1 MNAAIQQLN
10 NAFSLIAPEAVLLAA
25 VCLIFFAAPFLVN
38 ERGEAP
44 AGLRHRWG
52 SLSLLALLIA
62 GCVWWQSPP
71 VTRTLGPF
79 VLDELTWY
87 IRGLTLT
94 FGAILVLLHWNQA
107 DDARSGESYACLLAI
122 LAGVNLIAASNDLV
136 GLFVALEL
144 VSMPTY
150 LFLLLPRRDA
160 PAQEATLKY
169 FLLSIFSSAIVLFG
183 MSYLYG
189 ATGTTNLSG
198 IHAAFS
204 AAHIHPAN
212 PDLAA
217 VKPFLADANPL
228 VAVATVM
235 LIAGLG
241 FRLTA
246 VPFHFYAPDV
256 FQGAPTSAA
265 AMLSFVPKIAGFV
278 ALLRLIVPATG
289 AEQAISAWTMT
300 PAATP
305 LLWWLAVATMFVGNL
320 MALMQT
326 DIRRLLAYSS
336 VSHAGYMMV
345 GLIVGME
352 HEIQKAGSNPV
363 VHSVSGI
370 GAMLFYL
377 AVYGAMTLGAFA
389 VLIAAARSDKR
400 IETFDDLSGL
410 SRTRPAL
417 ALLLAIFLFSLA
429 GLPPTAGFLGKLNLF
444 FAAWAQGDGSSFL
457 HCLSELPP
465 TAGLFSK
472 LNAIFEA
479 WGRGEDSSKWLAVIL
494 AINAALGAWYY
505 LKIIGVMFL
514 REPINRSQQ
523 DTVSDTPSLIAAG
536 LCLVGTLGLFFLPG
550 WLWVPIQSIMP

>member
-1 MNAAIQQLN
+1 MTEAIQQLN
-10 NAFSLIAPEAVLLAA
+10 GAISLIAPEAVLIAS

-52 SLSLLALLIA
+52 FLSLLTLIIA
-62 GCVWWQSPP
+62 AIMWWQQSPVP
-71 VTRTLGPF
+71 RTMGPF
-79 VLDELTWY
+79 VLDELTWF

-94 FGAILVLLHWNQA
+94 FGGILVLLHWNQA
-107 DDARSGESYACLLAI
+107 DDSRSAESHACLLAI
-122 LAGVNLIAASNDLV
+122 LAGVNLIAAANDLI

-144 VSMPTY
+144 VSIPTY

-189 ATGTTNLSG
+189 ATGTTSLAG

-204 AAHIHPAN
+204 AGPH
-212 PDLAA
+212 A
-217 VKPFLADANPL
+217 VNPL
-228 VAVATVM
+228 VSVAAVM

-278 ALLRLIVPATG
+278 ALLRLMVPATG
-289 AEQAISAWTMT
+289 AEQTVTSWSMT
-300 PAATP
+300 PAALP
-305 LLWWLAVATMFVGNL
+305 LIWWLAVITMFVGNL

-345 GLIVGME
+345 GLIVGMK
-352 HEIQKAGSNPV
+352 HEILKGAIPQ
-363 VHSVSGI
+363 SVSGI

-377 AVYGAMTLGAFA
+377 AVYGAMTLGTFA
-389 VLIAAARSDKR
+389 ILIAASRANKR
-400 IETFDDLSGL
+400 IETYDDLSGL
-410 SRTRPAL
+410 SQMRPGL
-417 ALLLAIFLFSLA
+417 ALVLAVFLFSLA

-444 FAAWAQGDGSSFL
+444 FAAWSQGDESS
-457 HCLSELPP
+457 
-465 TAGLFSK
+465 
-472 LNAIFEA
+472 
-479 WGRGEDSSKWLAVIL
+479 RWLAVIL

-505 LKIIGVMFL
+505 LKIIGYMFL
-514 REPINRSQQ
+514 RDPIDRS
-523 DTVSDTPSLIAAG
+523 DPEAVPEAPSLIAAG
-536 LCLVGTLGLFFLPG
+536 LCLVGTIGLFFLPG
-550 WLWVPIQSIMP
+550 WLWVPIQNIMP

>member
-1 MNAAIQQLN
+1 MNEAIQQLN
-10 NAFSLIAPEAVLLAA
+10 GAFALIAPEAVILAA
-25 VCLIFFAAPFLVN
+25 VCLIFFAAPFLVD
-38 ERGEAP
+38 ERGQAP

-52 SLSLLALLIA
+52 FLSLLTLIIA
-62 GCVWWQSPP
+62 ACFWWNSPP
-71 VTRTLGPF
+71 VARTLGPF

-94 FGAILVLLHWNQA
+94 SGVILVLLHWNQA
-107 DDARSGESYACLLAI
+107 DDSRSAETHACLLAI
-122 LAGVNLIAASNDLV
+122 LAGVNLISAANDLI

-144 VSMPTY
+144 VSIPTY

-189 ATGTTNLSG
+189 ATGTTSLAG

-204 AAHIHPAN
+204 AGPHP
-212 PDLAA
+212 
-217 VKPFLADANPL
+217 VNPL
-228 VAVATVM
+228 VTVATVM

-278 ALLRLIVPATG
+278 ALLRLMVPATG
-289 AEQAISAWTMT
+289 AEQVATAWSMT
-300 PAATP
+300 PAAAP

-336 VSHAGYMMV
+336 VSHAGYMIV
-345 GLIVGME
+345 GLIVGMD
-352 HEIQKAGSNPV
+352 HETSKQILNGV
-363 VHSVSGI
+363 VPHAVSGI
-370 GAMLFYL
+370 GSMLFYL
-377 AVYGAMTLGAFA
+377 AVYGAMTLGTFA
-389 VLIAAARSDKR
+389 VLIAAARGDKR

-417 ALLLAIFLFSLA
+417 ALILAIFLFSLA
-429 GLPPTAGFLGKLNLF
+429 GLPPTAGFLAKLNLF
-444 FAAWAQGDGSSFL
+444 FAAWSQG
-457 HCLSELPP
+457 SEW
-465 TAGLFSK
+465 
-472 LNAIFEA
+472 NQV
-479 WGRGEDSSKWLAVIL
+479 LAVIL

-514 REPINRSQQ
+514 RDPVDRSQHQ
-523 DTVSDTPSLIAAG
+523 IQLEIPSLVAAG
-536 LCLVGTLGLFFLPG
+536 VCLVGTIGLFFLPG
-550 WLWVPIQSIMP
+550 WLWIPIQGIMP

>member
-1 MNAAIQQLN
+1 MNEAIQQLN
-10 NAFSLIAPEAVLLAA
+10 NAFSLIAPDAVLLAA

-38 ERGEAP
+38 EKGEAP
-44 AGLRHRWG
+44 PGLRHRWG
-52 SLSLLALLIA
+52 TLSLLTFAIAAL
-62 GCVWWQSPP
+62 VWWNSPP
-71 VTRTLGPF
+71 VARTFGPF

-87 IRGLTLT
+87 IRGLTLAS
-94 FGAILVLLHWNQA
+94 GVILVLLHWNQA
-107 DDARSGESYACLLAI
+107 DDARSAESHACLLAI
-122 LAGVNLIAASNDLV
+122 LAGVDLIAAANDLV

-144 VSMPTY
+144 VSIPTY

-204 AAHIHPAN
+204 AAGPG
-212 PDLAA
+212 P
-217 VKPFLADANPL
+217 ANPL
-228 VAVATVM
+228 VAVAVVM

-256 FQGAPTSAA
+256 FQGAPTSGA

-289 AEQAISAWTMT
+289 AEQAVTSWAMT
-300 PAATP
+300 PAAVP
-305 LLWWLAVATMFVGNL
+305 LLWWLAVTTMFVGNL
-320 MALMQT
+320 MALMQS

-345 GLIVGME
+345 GLIVGLE
-352 HEIQKAGSNPV
+352 HEIHKDVLNGPV
-363 VHSVSGI
+363 VQSVSGI

-389 VLIAAARSDKR
+389 ILIAASRPDKR
-400 IETFDDLSGL
+400 IETLDDLAGL

-417 ALLLAIFLFSLA
+417 ALVFSVFLFSLS

-444 FAAWAQGDGSSFL
+444 FAAWAQGNES
-457 HCLSELPP
+457 
-465 TAGLFSK
+465 
-472 LNAIFEA
+472 N
-479 WGRGEDSSKWLAVIL
+479 KWLAVIL
-494 AINAALGAWYY
+494 AINAALGSWYY
-505 LKIIGVMFL
+505 LKVIGYMFL
-514 REPINRSQQ
+514 RDPIDRREQPAS
-523 DTVSDTPSLIAAG
+523 TETPSLIAAG
-536 LCLVGTLGLFFLPG
+536 ICLAGTLGLFFLPG

>member
-1 MNAAIQQLN
+1 MNEDILKAIQQLN
-10 NAFSLIAPEAVLLAA
+10 GALSLIAPDAVLLAA
-25 VCLIFFAAPFLVN
+25 VCLIFVAAPFLVN
-38 ERGEAP
+38 DRGEAP

-52 SLSLLALLIA
+52 WLSLLTLAIA
-62 GCVWWQSPP
+62 AGVWWQTTP
-71 VTRTLGPF
+71 VARTMGPF

-87 IRGLTLT
+87 IHGLTLT

-107 DDARSGESYACLLAI
+107 DDARSAETHACLLAI
-122 LAGVNLIAASNDLV
+122 LAGVNLIAASNDLI

-144 VSMPTY
+144 VSIPTY

-169 FLLSIFSSAIVLFG
+169 LLLSIFSSAIVLFG

-189 ATGTTNLSG
+189 ATGTTNLAG

-204 AAHIHPAN
+204 AEHGQS
-212 PDLAA
+212 
-217 VKPFLADANPL
+217 ANPL
-228 VAVATVM
+228 IAVATVM

-278 ALLRLIVPATG
+278 ALLRLMVPATG
-289 AEQAISAWTMT
+289 ADQTVTSWAIT
-300 PAATP
+300 PAAAP
-305 LLWWLAVATMFVGNL
+305 LLWWLAVSTMFVGNL

-336 VSHAGYMMV
+336 ISHAGYMMV
-345 GLIVGME
+345 GLIVGLE
-352 HEIQKAGSNPV
+352 HEIHKDILNRPV
-363 VHSVSGI
+363 PQSVSGI

-377 AVYGAMTLGAFA
+377 AVYGAMTLGTFA
-389 VLIAAARSDKR
+389 VLIAASRNGKR

-410 SRTRPAL
+410 SRMNPGL
-417 ALLLAIFLFSLA
+417 ALVLAIFLFSLA

-444 FAAWAQGDGSSFL
+444 FAAWSQGY
-457 HCLSELPP
+457 E
-465 TAGLFSK
+465 
-472 LNAIFEA
+472 
-479 WGRGEDSSKWLAVIL
+479 SSKWLAVLL
-494 AINAALGAWYY
+494 AVNAALGAWFY
-505 LKIIGVMFL
+505 LKLIGVMFL
-514 REPINRSQQ
+514 REPIDRSER
-523 DTVSDTPSLIAAG
+523 TGPTETPSLIAAG
-536 LCLVGTLGLFFLPG
+536 LCLAGTLGLFFLPG
-550 WLWVPIQSIMP
+550 WLWIPIQSIMP

>member
-1 MNAAIQQLN
+1 MNVAIQQLN
-10 NAFSLIAPEAVLLAA
+10 SALSLIAPDAVLLAG

-38 ERGEAP
+38 EKGEAP
-44 AGLRHRWG
+44 EGLRHRWG
-52 SLSLLALLIA
+52 FLSLLVLIMA
-62 GCVWWQSPP
+62 GLVWWQSTP
-71 VTRTLGPF
+71 VARTLGPF

-87 IRGLTLT
+87 IRGLTICS
-94 FGAILVLLHWNQA
+94 GIVLVLLQWNQA
-107 DDARSGESYACLLAI
+107 DDSRSAECHACLLAI
-122 LAGVNLIAASNDLV
+122 LAGVDLIAASNDLV

-144 VSMPTY
+144 VSIPTY

-189 ATGTTNLSG
+189 ATGTTNLGG
-198 IHAAFS
+198 IHAAFATS
-204 AAHIHPAN
+204 QGQPAN
-212 PDLAA
+212 PLI
-217 VKPFLADANPL
+217 
-228 VAVATVM
+228 AVATVM

-278 ALLRLIVPATG
+278 ALLRLMVPATG
-289 AEQAISAWTMT
+289 AEHAMNSWTMT
-300 PAATP
+300 PAAAP
-305 LLWWLAVATMFVGNL
+305 LLWWLAVTTMFVGNL

-345 GLIVGME
+345 GLIVGLE
-352 HEIQKAGSNPV
+352 HEITKDVLNRAGG
-363 VHSVSGI
+363 HSVSGI

-377 AVYGAMTLGAFA
+377 AVYGAMTLGTFA
-389 VLIAAARSDKR
+389 VLIAARRKDKP
-400 IETFDDLSGL
+400 IETLDDLSGL
-410 SRTRPAL
+410 VKSRPAL
-417 ALLLAIFLFSLA
+417 ALVLAVFMFSLS

-444 FAAWAQGDGSSFL
+444 FAAWSQGYESS
-457 HCLSELPP
+457 
-465 TAGLFSK
+465 
-472 LNAIFEA
+472 
-479 WGRGEDSSKWLAVIL
+479 RWLAIIL
-494 AINAALGAWYY
+494 GINAALGAWYY

-514 REPINRSQQ
+514 RDPIGREESPARAEA
-523 DTVSDTPSLIAAG
+523 PSLIAAG
-536 LCLVGTLGLFFLPG
+536 ICLAGTLGLFFMPG

>member
-1 MNAAIQQLN
+1 MNVAIQQLN
-10 NAFSLIAPEAVLLAA
+10 DAFSLIAPDAVLLAG

-44 AGLRHRWG
+44 SGLRHRWG
-52 SLSLLALLIA
+52 WLSLATLILA
-62 GCVWWQSPP
+62 GCVWWRSTPMGHSF
-71 VTRTLGPF
+71 GPF
-79 VLDELTWY
+79 ALDELTWY
-87 IRGLTLT
+87 IRGLTLA
-94 FGAILVLLHWNQA
+94 FGGVLVLLHWNQA
-107 DDARSGESYACLLAI
+107 DDARAAESQACLLAI
-122 LAGVNLIAASNDLV
+122 LAGVNLIAAANDLV

-144 VSMPTY
+144 VSIPTY

-189 ATGTTNLSG
+189 ATGTTNLSA
-198 IHAAFS
+198 IHAAF
-204 AAHIHPAN
+204 ATGHGQ
-212 PDLAA
+212 
-217 VKPFLADANPL
+217 VANPL
-228 VAVATVM
+228 VSVATVM

-256 FQGAPTSAA
+256 FQGTHTSGA
-265 AMLSFVPKIAGFV
+265 AMLSLVPKIAGFV
-278 ALLRLIVPATG
+278 ALLRLMVPATG
-289 AEQAISAWTMT
+289 AEQSITSWTMT

-320 MALMQT
+320 MAMMQT

-345 GLIVGME
+345 GLIVGMD
-352 HEIQKAGSNPV
+352 HEIQKDLLDQAVGQ
-363 VHSVSGI
+363 SVSGI

-389 VLIAAARSDKR
+389 ILIAASRSNKR
-400 IETFDDLSGL
+400 VETLDDLSGL

-417 ALLLAIFLFSLA
+417 ALVFAVFLFSLA

-444 FAAWAQGDGSSFL
+444 FAAWSQG
-457 HCLSELPP
+457 SE
-465 TAGLFSK
+465 A
-472 LNAIFEA
+472 N
-479 WGRGEDSSKWLAVIL
+479 RWLAVIL
-494 AINAALGAWYY
+494 AINGALSAWYY
-505 LKIIGVMFL
+505 LKVIGVMFL
-514 REPINRSQQ
+514 REPIDRSEQPEPQ
-523 DTVSDTPSLIAAG
+523 ETPSLIAAG
-536 LCLVGTLGLFFLPG
+536 LCLAGTLGLFFAPG
-550 WLWVPIQSIMP
+550 WLWLPAQNIMP

>member
-1 MNAAIQQLN
+1 MNEAIQQLN
-10 NAFSLIAPEAVLLAA
+10 GAFSLIAPDAVLLAA
-25 VCLIFFAAPFLVN
+25 VCIIFFAAPFLVN
-38 ERGEAP
+38 EKGEAS

-52 SLSLLALLIA
+52 SFSLLALSIA
-62 GCVWWQSPP
+62 ACVWWQSPP
-71 VTRTLGPF
+71 VTRNFGPF
-79 VLDELTWY
+79 ALDELTWY
-87 IRGLTLT
+87 IRGLTYT
-94 FGAILVLLHWNQA
+94 FGAVLVLLQWNQA
-107 DDARSGESYACLLAI
+107 DDARSGECHACLLSI
-122 LAGVNLIAASNDLV
+122 LAGVNFIASANDLI

-144 VSMPTY
+144 VSIPTY

-189 ATGTTNLSG
+189 ATGTTNLAG
-198 IHAAFS
+198 IHAAFGAS
-204 AAHIHPAN
+204 HGQ
-212 PDLAA
+212 L
-217 VKPFLADANPL
+217 NPL

-278 ALLRLIVPATG
+278 ALLRLMVPATG
-289 AEQAISAWTMT
+289 AEEAMTSWAMT
-300 PAATP
+300 PAAT
-305 LLWWLAVATMFVGNL
+305 LLVWWLAVVTMFVGNL

-345 GLIVGME
+345 GLIVGLE
-352 HEIQKAGSNPV
+352 HEIQKDVLDRPV
-363 VHSVSGI
+363 MQSVSGI

-377 AVYGAMTLGAFA
+377 AVYGAMTLGVFA
-389 VLIAAARSDKR
+389 VLIAASRSDKK

-417 ALLLAIFLFSLA
+417 ALVLAIFLFSLA

-444 FAAWAQGDGSSFL
+444 FAAWSQGY
-457 HCLSELPP
+457 P
-465 TAGLFSK
+465 
-472 LNAIFEA
+472 
-479 WGRGEDSSKWLAVIL
+479 SSKWLAVVL
-494 AINAALGAWYY
+494 AINAALGSWYY
-505 LKIIGVMFL
+505 LKTIGVMFL
-514 REPINRSQQ
+514 RDPIDRSEQPI
-523 DTVSDTPSLIAAG
+523 VVETPSLVAAG
-536 LCLVGTLGLFFLPG
+536 ICLAGTLGLFFIPG

>member
-10 NAFSLIAPEAVLLAA
+10 NAFSLIAPDAVLLAA

-38 ERGEAP
+38 DRGEAP
-44 AGLRHRWG
+44 VGLRHRWG
-52 SLSLLALLIA
+52 CLSLLALLIA

-94 FGAILVLLHWNQA
+94 FGVILVLLHWNQA
-107 DDARSGESYACLLAI
+107 DDARSAESHACLLAI

-144 VSMPTY
+144 VSIPTY

-169 FLLSIFSSAIVLFG
+169 FLLSIFSSAVVLFG

-204 AAHIHPAN
+204 AAHGQQ
-212 PDLAA
+212 
-217 VKPFLADANPL
+217 ANPL

-265 AMLSFVPKIAGFV
+265 AMLSFIPKIAGFV
-278 ALLRLIVPATG
+278 ALLRLMVPATG
-289 AEQAISAWTMT
+289 AEQAINPWTMT

-345 GLIVGME
+345 GLLVGME
-352 HEIQKAGSNPV
+352 HEGQKHLLTKAIPQ
-363 VHSVSGI
+363 SVSGI

-377 AVYGAMTLGAFA
+377 AVYGAMTLGTFA
-389 VLIAAARSDKR
+389 VLIAAARTDKR
-400 IETFDDLSGL
+400 IET
-410 SRTRPAL
+410 
-417 ALLLAIFLFSLA
+417 FLFSLA

-444 FAAWAQGDGSSFL
+444 FAAWAQGY
-457 HCLSELPP
+457 E
-465 TAGLFSK
+465 
-472 LNAIFEA
+472 
-479 WGRGEDSSKWLAVIL
+479 SSKWLAVIL
-494 AINAALGAWYY
+494 AINAALGAWFY

-514 REPINRSQQ
+514 REPVNRSPQE
-523 DTVSDTPSLIAAG
+523 TIIETPSLIAAG

>member
-1 MNAAIQQLN
+1 MNEAIQQLN
-10 NAFSLIAPEAVLLAA
+10 NAFTLIAPDAVLLGA
-25 VCLIFFAAPFLVN
+25 VCLMFFAAPFLVS

-44 AGLRHRWG
+44 VGLRHRWG
-52 SLSLLALLIA
+52 TLSLIALAIA
-62 GCVWWQSPP
+62 ALVWWQTPP
-71 VTRTLGPF
+71 SVTRTFGPF

-87 IRGLTLT
+87 IRGLTLAT
-94 FGAILVLLHWNQA
+94 GVILTLLHWNQA
-107 DDARSGESYACLLAI
+107 DDARSAESHACLLAI
-122 LAGVNLIAASNDLV
+122 LAGVDLIAAANDLV

-144 VSMPTY
+144 VSIPTY

-189 ATGTTNLSG
+189 ATGTTNLSA

-204 AAHIHPAN
+204 VGPA
-212 PDLAA
+212 PM
-217 VKPFLADANPL
+217 NPL
-228 VAVATVM
+228 VAVAVVM

-256 FQGAPTSAA
+256 FQGAPTSGA

-278 ALLRLIVPATG
+278 ALLRLMVPATG
-289 AEQAISAWTMT
+289 ARETVTSWTMT
-300 PAATP
+300 PAAVP
-305 LLWWLAVATMFVGNL
+305 LLWWLAVTTMFVGNL

-345 GLIVGME
+345 GLIVGLE
-352 HEIQKAGSNPV
+352 HEIRKDVLVGPIVQ
-363 VHSVSGI
+363 SVSGI

-389 VLIAAARSDKR
+389 ILIVASRPDKR
-400 IETFDDLSGL
+400 IETLDDLSGL
-410 SRTRPAL
+410 SRNRPAL
-417 ALLLAIFLFSLA
+417 ALVFAVFLFSLA

-444 FAAWAQGDGSSFL
+444 FAAWAQGNES
-457 HCLSELPP
+457 
-465 TAGLFSK
+465 
-472 LNAIFEA
+472 N
-479 WGRGEDSSKWLAVIL
+479 KWLAMIL
-494 AINAALGAWYY
+494 AVNAALGSWYY
-505 LKIIGVMFL
+505 LKVIGVMFL
-514 REPINRSQQ
+514 RDPIDRRELPPAAE
-523 DTVSDTPSLIAAG
+523 TPSLIAAG
-536 LCLVGTLGLFFLPG
+536 ICLVGTIGLFFLPG
-550 WLWVPIQSIMP
+550 WLWVPIQRIMP

>member
-1 MNAAIQQLN
+1 MNEAIQHLN
-10 NAFSLIAPEAVLLAA
+10 GAFSLVASEAVLLAG
-25 VCLIFFAAPFLVN
+25 VCIIFFAAPFLVS

-52 SLSLLALLIA
+52 FLSLLTLIIA

-71 VTRTLGPF
+71 VARTTGPF

-87 IRGLTLT
+87 IRGLSLT
-94 FGAILVLLHWNQA
+94 FGVILVLIHWNQA
-107 DDARSGESYACLLAI
+107 DDSRSAESHACLLAI

-136 GLFVALEL
+136 ELFVALEL
-144 VSMPTY
+144 VSIPTY

-160 PAQEATLKY
+160 LAQEATLKY
-169 FLLSIFSSAIVLFG
+169 FLLSIFSSGVVLFG

-189 ATGTTNLSG
+189 ATGTTSLSG

-204 AAHIHPAN
+204 AGQHPAN
-212 PDLAA
+212 PLVSVAA
-217 VKPFLADANPL
+217 
-228 VAVATVM
+228 VM

-265 AMLSFVPKIAGFV
+265 AMLSFVPKIAGLV
-278 ALLRLIVPATG
+278 ALLRLMVPATG
-289 AEQAISAWTMT
+289 AEQTTVAWSLT
-300 PAATP
+300 PAAVP
-305 LLWWLAVATMFVGNL
+305 LLWWLAVVTMFVGNL

-326 DIRRLLAYSS
+326 DVRRLLAYSS
-336 VSHAGYMMV
+336 VSHAGYMIV

-352 HEIQKAGSNPV
+352 HLIPKAVLTDGAP
-363 VHSVSGI
+363 HAVSGI

-377 AVYGAMTLGAFA
+377 AVYGAMTLGTFA
-389 VLIAAARSDKR
+389 VLIAAARANKR

-410 SRTRPAL
+410 SQSRPGL
-417 ALLLAIFLFSLA
+417 ALVLAVFMFSLA

-444 FAAWAQGDGSSFL
+444 FAAWSLGTESG
-457 HCLSELPP
+457 H
-465 TAGLFSK
+465 
-472 LNAIFEA
+472 
-479 WGRGEDSSKWLAVIL
+479 WLALIM

-505 LKIIGVMFL
+505 LKIIGIMFL
-514 REPINRSQQ
+514 RDPVDRSAAEIQPEA
-523 DTVSDTPSLIAAG
+523 PSLIAAG
-536 LCLVGTLGLFFLPG
+536 LCLAGTIGLFFLPG